1 MIAGPSWWNCS
12 GRGYE
17 VWPCWRQFITEGGVP
32 LPVNKIKGPAFC
44 LPAAQVPYSCRVLWS
59 RTEALEFVLI

>member
-1 MIAGPSWWNCS
+1 M
-12 GRGYE
+12 
-17 VWPCWRQFITEGGVP
+17 EGGVP

-44 LPAAQVPYSCRVLWS
+44 LPAAQVPYSSRVLWS